1 MENNNINNVLIF
13 GNGPVALHLYLT
25 LRKQGSNKV
34 GLKIRDSLKAQK
46 FYEELKKEQFILEG
60 KVKTELPL
68 IAYGNTEVKPIIQN
82 YKEILDEWET
92 FILATPC
99 DAYSDLL
106 ENIQFTSLKKLKT
119 IVLVSP
125 ELSSAYFIKI
135 LLEKRGRNDINIISF
150 SNYFGA
156 TNLAE
161 GTYTK
166 IIINAL
172 KGKIYLAST
181 NVNDTEILKWVKYL
195 KNMEIE
201 GVICKNPLIAESKNI
216 TIFVHSPFLFNDVS
230 LNQIFLKD
238 PQKRYIYKL
247 YPEGPITK
255 YSIQDM
261 VNLYHEIMELY
272 KKMKIETFNLLEFLN
287 DSYPVLEESLHIDEI
302 KSFMDKPKNEQIFL
316 LYVRYCCILIDP
328 YSVPDEEG
336 KYFDFSKV
344 EYSKI
349 FLDKNNKALE
359 PIPANLP
366 FIKKIDST
374 NLDPRIK
381 ETKIIVMCDVS
392 NPLCGKDGASA
403 IYGPQKGAT
412 KEDII
417 FLDQGLLH
425 LVDICLQEGYEDY
438 SLFPGSGAAGGLGFG
453 LMTFLKAHLQS
464 GIETVLDIVD
474 FDNVIKD
481 CDLVISG
488 EGRIDHQSMYGKVP
502 TGVAK
507 RAKKQGIE
515 TVCIVGSIGS
525 SVGDI
530 YDFITTIESCV
541 DHCCDIDEAL
551 ENAKVNVYKAAFRLA
566 RSIQLG
572 QKMRF

>member
-216 TIFVHSPFLFNDVS
+216 TIFVA
-230 LNQIFLKD
+230 
-238 PQKRYIYKL
+238 
-247 YPEGPITK
+247 
-255 YSIQDM
+255 
-261 VNLYHEIMELY
+261 
-272 KKMKIETFNLLEFLN
+272 
-287 DSYPVLEESLHIDEI
+287 
-302 KSFMDKPKNEQIFL
+302 
-316 LYVRYCCILIDP
+316 
-328 YSVPDEEG
+328 
-336 KYFDFSKV
+336 
-344 EYSKI
+344 
-349 FLDKNNKALE
+349 NKA
-359 PIPANLP
+359 
-366 FIKKIDST
+366 KK
-374 NLDPRIK
+374 
-381 ETKIIVMCDVS
+381 
-392 NPLCGKDGASA
+392 
-403 IYGPQKGAT
+403 
-412 KEDII
+412 
-417 FLDQGLLH
+417 
-425 LVDICLQEGYEDY
+425 
-438 SLFPGSGAAGGLGFG
+438 
-453 LMTFLKAHLQS
+453 
-464 GIETVLDIVD
+464 
-474 FDNVIKD
+474 VIQY
-481 CDLVISG
+481 L
-488 EGRIDHQSMYGKVP
+488 
-502 TGVAK
+502 
-507 RAKKQGIE
+507 
-515 TVCIVGSIGS
+515 
-525 SVGDI
+525 
-530 YDFITTIESCV
+530 
-541 DHCCDIDEAL
+541 
-551 ENAKVNVYKAAFRLA
+551 
-566 RSIQLG
+566 
-572 QKMRF
+572 

>member
-1 MENNNINNVLIF
+1 M
-13 GNGPVALHLYLT
+13 
-25 LRKQGSNKV
+25 
-34 GLKIRDSLKAQK
+34 
-46 FYEELKKEQFILEG
+46 
-60 KVKTELPL
+60 
-68 IAYGNTEVKPIIQN
+68 
-82 YKEILDEWET
+82 
-92 FILATPC
+92 
-99 DAYSDLL
+99 
-106 ENIQFTSLKKLKT
+106 KT
-119 IVLVSP
+119 IVLISP

-328 YSVPDEEG
+328 IQFLMKKGSILIFQKWNIL
-336 KYFDFSKV
+336 KYF
-344 EYSKI
+344 
-349 FLDKNNKALE
+349 
-359 PIPANLP
+359 
-366 FIKKIDST
+366 
-374 NLDPRIK
+374 
-381 ETKIIVMCDVS
+381 
-392 NPLCGKDGASA
+392 
-403 IYGPQKGAT
+403 
-412 KEDII
+412 
-417 FLDQGLLH
+417 
-425 LVDICLQEGYEDY
+425 
-438 SLFPGSGAAGGLGFG
+438 
-453 LMTFLKAHLQS
+453 
-464 GIETVLDIVD
+464 
-474 FDNVIKD
+474 
-481 CDLVISG
+481 
-488 EGRIDHQSMYGKVP
+488 
-502 TGVAK
+502 
-507 RAKKQGIE
+507 
-515 TVCIVGSIGS
+515 
-525 SVGDI
+525 
-530 YDFITTIESCV
+530 
-541 DHCCDIDEAL
+541 
-551 ENAKVNVYKAAFRLA
+551 
-566 RSIQLG
+566 
-572 QKMRF
+572 